1 MRVALL
7 DRTTRVRAAVSL
19 TANVPAP
26 VGGLN
31 SRDSIVDMAEDEAI
45 VLDNLF
51 PRLGRVVLR
60 GGTQAANYGTIDV
73 IKTLMEHRP
82 SSGNATFF
90 AVSDKGIYDLTPV
103 SATLSVALTNGYF
116 NSINLTN
123 GAGST
128 FLWGCN
134 GVDPLWMFNGT
145 AWVTPAVTGI
155 ANPATLIFPT
165 LFKHRI
171 MAIEKDSMNVWY
183 LDIDAV
189 QGPAVKFPFGNIFK
203 LGGKLISITSWTL
216 DSGTGPDDLFVAIT
230 SEGEVAVYQG
240 TDPASSTSWSLVGV
254 WQVGKPLGRR
264 CFTQLAGDVLLLTES
279 GVFPLSRILRAGKL
293 NYASALSNK
302 IQSLFTTQVQ
312 LSGVN
317 TEGWE
322 AAVYPQFDALIVCA
336 PKTPG
341 KGGKQFVMNT
351 ITGAWCTFSGW
362 QPYCIKVYNN
372 ELYMGMPIGVMKCW
386 GTIRADFEADVTGTV
401 YQAYNYFGN
410 KTLLKQVTL
419 FRPIVS
425 YEGAVQEN
433 WAISSDFQDAPLDA
447 MFPRGPALTGGLW
460 DVSDWDVTDWDTS
473 YAPTVRRQWRIAAH
487 QPGYALSLRLQFR
500 TNDSSLDWAG
510 TDYIFESGGAM

>member
-19 TANVPAP
+19 TTNVPAP

-31 SRDSIVDMAEDEAI
+31 SRDNIVDMAEDRSYCPRQP
-45 VLDNLF
+45 L

-189 QGPAVKFPFGNIFK
+189 QGARRQIPLRKY
-203 LGGKLISITSWTL
+203 LQ
-216 DSGTGPDDLFVAIT
+216 TGW
-230 SEGEVAVYQG
+230 E
-240 TDPASSTSWSLVGV
+240 TD
-254 WQVGKPLGRR
+254 
-264 CFTQLAGDVLLLTES
+264 
-279 GVFPLSRILRAGKL
+279 L
-293 NYASALSNK
+293 NY
-302 IQSLFTTQVQ
+302 
-312 LSGVN
+312 
-317 TEGWE
+317 
-322 AAVYPQFDALIVCA
+322 
-336 PKTPG
+336 
-341 KGGKQFVMNT
+341 
-351 ITGAWCTFSGW
+351 
-362 QPYCIKVYNN
+362 
-372 ELYMGMPIGVMKCW
+372 ELDLG
-386 GTIRADFEADVTGTV
+386 
-401 YQAYNYFGN
+401 FG
-410 KTLLKQVTL
+410 
-419 FRPIVS
+419 
-425 YEGAVQEN
+425 
-433 WAISSDFQDAPLDA
+433 
-447 MFPRGPALTGGLW
+447 
-460 DVSDWDVTDWDTS
+460 DW
-473 YAPTVRRQWRIAAH
+473 P
-487 QPGYALSLRLQFR
+487 
-500 TNDSSLDWAG
+500 
-510 TDYIFESGGAM
+510 